1 MLTDK
6 PNWQENLSGIIA
18 VYKPGGWT
26 SFDVVA
32 KLRGIL
38 RIKRLGHGGTLDPMA
53 EGVLPVFVGK
63 ATKACDIIPD
73 RRKEY
78 SAGFKLGM
86 STDTQDITGKILTES
101 PAEVN
106 LEKLKAA
113 AETFVGDI
121 MQIPPMYSAVK
132 VNGKKLYELA
142 REGKTVE
149 REPRPIRVNSI
160 EITEYDESKREGK
173 MYVRCEKGTYIRTI
187 IYDIGE
193 KLGTGGVMTT
203 LVRTYSGGCG
213 ISDCH
218 TLEEIQALVNEEK
231 IGDIIIPTDKAFAE
245 YEEVRLSKRITELY
259 KNGVKLRPEQ
269 TGRSPD
275 DRSYRVYGA
284 ENEFLGI
291 GHFVNGEFRSKKNL
305 FSGAK

>member
-1 MLTDK
+1 MLINK
-6 PNWQENLSGIIA
+6 QEGNFSGIIA
-18 VYKPGGWT
+18 VYKPRGWT

-73 RRKEY
+73 RKKEY
-78 SAGFKLGM
+78 SAGFKLGI

-101 PAEVN
+101 PADIGLEN
-106 LEKLKAA
+106 LRAA
-113 AETFVGDI
+113 AEDFVGDI

-142 REGKTVE
+142 REGKVVE

-160 EITEYDESKREGK
+160 EITEYDETTREGK
-173 MYVRCEKGTYIRTI
+173 IYVKCEKGTYIRTI
-187 IYDIGE
+187 IHDIGE

-218 TLEEIQALVNEEK
+218 TLEEIQEFADSKK

-245 YEEVRLSKRITELY
+245 YEEVRLSKRITGLY

-269 TGRSPD
+269 TGKAPD
-275 DRSYRVYGA
+275 GKLYRVYSA

-291 GHFVNGEFRSKKNL
+291 GHFVNGEFRSRKNL
-305 FSGAK
+305 FC

>member
-6 PNWQENLSGIIA
+6 QEESLSGIIA
-18 VYKPGGWT
+18 VYKPKGWT

-38 RIKRLGHGGTLDPMA
+38 HIKRLGHGGTLDPMA
-53 EGVLPVFVGK
+53 EGVLPVFAGK

-73 RRKEY
+73 RKKEY
-78 SAGFKLGM
+78 SAGFKLGI
-86 STDTQDITGKILTES
+86 STDTQDITGRILTES
-101 PAEVN
+101 SAEVTSEN
-106 LEKLKAA
+106 LNAA
-113 AETFVGDI
+113 AEEFVGDI

-142 REGKTVE
+142 REGKVVE

-160 EITEYDESKREGK
+160 EITEYNESKREGE

-187 IYDIGE
+187 IHDIGE

-203 LVRTYSGGCG
+203 LTRTYSGGCG
-213 ISDCH
+213 LSDCH
-218 TLEEIQALVNEEK
+218 TLEEIQTLVNEGK
-231 IGDIIIPTDKAFAE
+231 VRDIIIPADKAFAE

-269 TGRSPD
+269 TGKTPD
-275 DRSYRVYGA
+275 GRLYRVYGA

-291 GHFVNGEFRSKKNL
+291 GRFVNGEFRSKKNL
-305 FSGAK
+305 